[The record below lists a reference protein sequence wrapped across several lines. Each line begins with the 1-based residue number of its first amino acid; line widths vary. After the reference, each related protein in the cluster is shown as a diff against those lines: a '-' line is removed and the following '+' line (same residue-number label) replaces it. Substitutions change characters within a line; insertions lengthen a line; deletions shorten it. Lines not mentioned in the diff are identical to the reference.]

1 MGNVVSGLA
10 EDSGDLTADLRAPQC
25 FLSEGLSPCSWV
37 SVALAGTAAWGGGRS
52 DLGAGVRQTLLPA
65 AQHGTRPETS
75 VSWLS
80 PPEPYSRQ
88 GISVPFWW

>member
-10 EDSGDLTADLRAPQC
+10 EDSGGLTADLRAPRCRVCLRAVGCPLHWQA
-25 FLSEGLSPCSWV
+25 PQP
-37 SVALAGTAAWGGGRS
+37 
-52 DLGAGVRQTLLPA
+52 GAGVRQTLLPA
-65 AQHGTRPETS
+65 PQHGTRPETS

-88 GISVPFWW
+88 GISVPF